1 MIDGGYFSADQNRL
15 SLNVLKQRHK
25 AAAINKAAL
34 NMNNSKSTRHK
45 RTDVKPSIKQPE
57 TTTKDQVTKLLDQK
71 NTSTENHEY
80 IIAIFNENNQTVALF
95 IKSSKPYTLSHI
107 NADNINIKG
116 ENMVFCMG
124 DDDCVTDYKKIEQFF
139 TTSKKFIMM
148 RMHDIDEKY
157 YGLYSKQYVD
167 CTSISFDDKIFAP
180 KLILN
185 YTLNTG
191 ILTNSD
197 IDTQINTE
205 STKLQTL
212 VKTRYR
218 TVIIENRQQETNA
231 NSLPKI
237 ITTFRKYI
245 EYLYKIPFMF
255 KLNALTVDNIKKLYK
270 MQIQCPTG
278 CETPTQK
285 NGEEILKELIEF
297 SYITLDNPNISELF
311 TVDLDRIKYETHITI
326 DTTNYKLF
334 IKNDNSYIHVL
345 HFIDLIEAVWKTQL
359 GIAGNNR
366 KSTLF
371 NSFLSMVVKIIL
383 NHNKKIQRVYDK
395 LTSIDKYR
403 DDKSIPLRIYVDNLL
418 KEQNS
423 KDIITYLKIN
433 NTDADF
439 TKYNQRYCIHLN
451 QVIQSTGDGREQFAT
466 SMLLNYIDK
475 HNFPYYTNAENGVIP
490 SEELKKQALT
500 GSEYIGM
507 DLNKSETD
515 FYIKKYN
522 NKYIFGHYNRIF
534 PLNQNTDSENS
545 QNSPNSEIAKQM
557 PEITKQIC
565 ENQKPV
571 FMLGYGASGSGK
583 TSSLI
588 HLHKKDGSSENG
600 VVVHLCEQIV
610 TNKIIKEISKVNG
623 PWEVKNVVVNIYE
636 FFKDDGDGAVQTE
649 EQKNIIFEVQN
660 TNGKITFVAN
670 AKDGLTKGRTCKK
683 DVETENCD
691 IGYNHPDSVKLST
704 NNDEKTY
711 PLYQKELGE
720 VLKELVDVDRLVRA
734 TPNNRKSS
742 RSHALI
748 CIHFYKGK
756 EISKKENYL
765 NSLIIGDLAG
775 KENEFKCGD
784 INTILTFLNEQIK
797 DNSPNANKPFYSVL
811 ESIKPQE
818 NNKNTEYRIGDNK
831 PVFTFSKPFE
841 SGHFVYSSS
850 NDTTRQDNDMKHI
863 VKTCLINRNII
874 QKNDTIDDNKIYEY
888 ITKDEHNNKI
898 TDKLSFTNFIDTI
911 IKQSVFQPQEVKVKE
926 NITELC
932 KAYYSSTHA
941 HYGNDFEAK
950 DDEEDKDEDEDEDE
964 EDKTFSI
971 VDVLYLS
978 LFKDEIF
985 DKINEICDF
994 KTTNYV
1000 LKSKI
1005 TDPDKTKTVL
1015 FDMLDGQCKLIW
1027 NNIKYDKKPTLIPKP
1042 KPTDNNENNNKY
1054 INESIYQL
1062 VTYHLMYI
1070 FERILDLT
1078 TKPLKIILKK
1088 KEEKNRY
1095 DELLK
1100 IQTKIPYKTAID
1112 IIFTLYYKIRE
1123 KSAIKQPDFNDSE
1136 DAIQY
1141 LVNFGFLRSSDN
1153 TGVTA
1158 PTEERTNLNPQ
1169 ELLKIMIK
1177 RFVFYDNV
1185 YNDVSDYDRLFTELG
1200 TQPGNKHYRPYIE
1213 FMRNIPNQTNGGG
1226 GGGGAV
1232 YNSALFPNVKLKHNN
1247 GLILN
1252 PIAANNTATFT
1263 YNANN
1268 NEMLLD
1274 PEFTSIILQ
1283 TTEARDTDTEK
1294 IQNFYDVHKNKFHE
1308 KLNEYKLSLY
1318 PPENSPY
1325 LYWYKNTEDG
1335 LTNMVTDIFRYFDKN
1350 QDSTKKPIDEGTIFN
1365 LVIIANYH
1373 DAPRVV
1379 PIYKNFTIPKLCE
1392 FLYKKYLTILQKY
1405 SDERKYTRK
1414 IDLFQDIFDSM
1425 KNSKRTPFNRYI
1437 TFFKKVDY
1445 IINETIERIRY
1456 GKKICDERLIEGNYI
1471 NSSLDTMRNTIKYIL
1486 TQKHI
1491 SSQALFSSPSFVDQC
1506 LKSYC
1511 PTGVNCFDTQPDIT
1525 YKPDDDLLF
1534 KQIKADLISVTTDA
1548 KQQGFYK
1555 DIVLCIFG
1563 VFNIS
1568 RLADNPPK
1576 VPYIDINNLKRL
1588 FNSQNKSIQIVV
1600 STELTKI
1607 QGLLTQIPLI
1617 SLEHISEDITKYL
1630 NTKEANDTK
1639 KMNLTKII
1647 KEIDLHNASSSI
1659 GTLETLNTIAMLGD
1673 VDTLCDDKSIY
1684 SPQLKTDL
1692 YPYGHEFNKKH
1703 NCPVPSK

>member
-1 MIDGGYFSADQNRL
+1 MIDGGDFSAQIKRHSAESIN
-15 SLNVLKQRHK
+15 QRHK

-34 NMNNSKSTRHK
+34 NNSKSTRHK
-45 RTDVKPSIKQPE
+45 RTFGNPSTDVKQRTGVKPSIKQPE
-57 TTTKDQVTKLLDQK
+57 TTTKEQVTELLDRN
-71 NTSTENHEY
+71 NTSTDGHEY
-80 IIAIFNENNQTVALF
+80 IIAIFNEKEPNNALF
-95 IKSSKPYTLSHI
+95 IKSSKPYTLSRI
-107 NADNINIKG
+107 NANNINIKG
-116 ENMVFCMG
+116 ENMVFFMG
-124 DDDCVTDYKKIEQFF
+124 DDPVTGYEQIKQFF
-139 TTSKKFIMM
+139 NNTQRIIMM

-157 YGLYSKQYVD
+157 YGLYSKQYVE
-167 CTSISFDDKIFAP
+167 CTDISFDDKISAP

-191 ILTNSD
+191 ILTNLD
-197 IDTQINTE
+197 IDKQINTE

-212 VKTRYR
+212 VKNRYG
-218 TVIIENRQQETNA
+218 TVITENRQQETNA

-255 KLNALTVDNIKKLYK
+255 KLNALTVDNIKKLYE
-270 MQIQCPTG
+270 MHIQCPTG
-278 CETPTQK
+278 CETTNIRTGK
-285 NGEEILKELIEF
+285 KILEELIEF
-297 SYITLDNPNISELF
+297 SYITLDNPPITNLF
-311 TVDLDRIKYETHITI
+311 TVELDRIKYEAHITI
-326 DTTNYKLF
+326 DTNNYKGF
-334 IKNDNSYIHVL
+334 NDNGNSYIHVL

-359 GIAGNNR
+359 NIASNNR
-366 KSTLF
+366 KSTMF

-383 NHNKKIQRVYDK
+383 NHNTKIQRVYDK
-395 LTSIDKYR
+395 LTSIDKYL
-403 DDKSIPLRIYVDNLL
+403 DNKNIPLRIHVDNLL

-451 QVIQSTGDGREQFAT
+451 QVIQSTGDVKEHFAT

-490 SEELKKQALT
+490 SEELKQTLT

-507 DLNKSETD
+507 DLKTSETD
-515 FYIKKYN
+515 FYIKKYD

-534 PLNQNTDSENS
+534 PLNQNIDSE
-545 QNSPNSEIAKQM
+545 NSPNSEIAKQM

-610 TNKIIKEISKVNG
+610 TNRIIKETSNVNG
-623 PWEVKNVVVNIYE
+623 PWEVTNVVVNIYE
-636 FFKDDGDGAVQTE
+636 FFKDDDDGAVQTK
-649 EQKNIIFEVQN
+649 EQKQIIFKVQN
-660 TNGKITFVAN
+660 ENDKITFVAN
-670 AKDGLTKGRTCKK
+670 AKDGATKGRKCKK
-683 DVETENCD
+683 DDEPETCD

-711 PLYQKELGE
+711 PLYEKELGE

-748 CIHFYKGK
+748 CIHFYKGQ
-756 EISKKENYL
+756 ETNTINYL

-841 SGHFVYSSS
+841 SGHFVYSSR

-863 VKTCLINRNII
+863 VKTCLINRKII
-874 QKNDTIDDNKIYEY
+874 QNNDTIDDNKIYEY

-911 IKQSVFQPQEVKVKE
+911 IGQSVFQPQEVKVKE
-926 NITELC
+926 NITDLC
-932 KAYYSSTHA
+932 KAYSPTQYQE
-941 HYGNDFEAK
+941 DFEE
-950 DDEEDKDEDEDEDE
+950 DEEESKEDEDEEESKEDE
-964 EDKTFSI
+964 DEDKTFSI

-994 KTTNYV
+994 KKTNYV

-1005 TDPDKTKTVL
+1005 TDPDKKKTDL

-1027 NNIKYDKKPTLIPKP
+1027 NNIKYDKKPPLIPKP
-1042 KPTDNNENNNKY
+1042 KTTDNNENNNKY

-1078 TKPLKIILKK
+1078 TKPLKIILLP
-1088 KEEKNRY
+1088 KNSRRY
-1095 DELLK
+1095 DQLQN

-1123 KSAIKQPDFNDSE
+1123 KSAIKQPDFDE
-1136 DAIQY
+1136 DAIQK
-1141 LVNFGFLRSSDN
+1141 LVDYGFLESSDEN
-1153 TGVTA
+1153 TVIA
-1158 PTEERTNLNPQ
+1158 PAEQTKSLNPQ

-1177 RFVFYDNV
+1177 KFVFYDNV
-1185 YNDVSDYDRLFTELG
+1185 YSDVGHYDTLFTQLT
-1200 TQPGNKHYRPYIE
+1200 TQQKNEHYRPYIE
-1213 FMRNIPNQTNGGG
+1213 YTRNIPNQTNG

-1232 YNSALFPNVKLKHNN
+1232 YNSALFPNVELKHNK
-1247 GLILN
+1247 GLRLN
-1252 PIAANNTATFT
+1252 PIAASNTATFT

-1283 TTEARDTDTEK
+1283 TTEARDTNTQK
-1294 IQNFYDVHKNKFHE
+1294 VKNFYDVHKNTFHE
-1308 KLNEYKLSLY
+1308 KLNKYKQSLY
-1318 PPENSPY
+1318 PPANSPY

-1335 LTNMVTDIFRYFDKN
+1335 LVRMVNDIFSYFNKK
-1350 QDSTKKPIDEGTIFN
+1350 QDPTNTSIDEGTIFN
-1365 LVIIANYH
+1365 LVIIVKYA
-1373 DAPRVV
+1373 DPKVV
-1379 PIYKNFTIPKLCE
+1379 PIYKKFTIPKLCD

-1405 SDERKYTRK
+1405 SDERNYIRK

-1425 KNSKRTPFNRYI
+1425 QNPKLTRFNRYI
-1437 TFFKKVDY
+1437 TFFKKMDY
-1445 IINETIERIRY
+1445 IINETVERIHY

-1511 PTGVNCFDTQPDIT
+1511 PTGVNCFGTQPDGT

-1534 KQIKADLISVTTDA
+1534 KQIKDDLISVTTAA

-1588 FNSQNKSIQIVV
+1588 FNSQNTSIQIVV
-1600 STELTKI
+1600 SKELTKI
-1607 QGLLTQIPLI
+1607 QGLLTKIPLI
-1617 SLEHISEDITKYL
+1617 SLEHISKDITKYL

-1684 SPQLKTDL
+1684 RPQPETDL

-1703 NCPVPSK
+1703 NCAVPSK

>member
-1 MIDGGYFSADQNRL
+1 MSFAQNKQKVQQRGHAYPLSISAAEEQYNQQEQYNKLRTNTTVKQE
-15 SLNVLKQRHK
+15 SL
-25 AAAINKAAL
+25 
-34 NMNNSKSTRHK
+34 
-45 RTDVKPSIKQPE
+45 IKE
-57 TTTKDQVTKLLDQK
+57 QVTLILTQK

-80 IIAIFNENNQTVALF
+80 IIAIFNENEPNIALF
-95 IKSSKPYTLSHI
+95 IKSAKPYTLSPT

-116 ENMVFCMG
+116 ENMVFFMG
-124 DDDCVTDYKKIEQFF
+124 DDRVTEYDQISQFF

-157 YGLYSKQYVD
+157 YGLYSKQYVE
-167 CTSISFDDKIFAP
+167 CTDISFDDKISAP

-191 ILTNSD
+191 ILTNLD
-197 IDTQINTE
+197 IDKQINTE

-212 VKTRYR
+212 VKNRYR

-231 NSLPKI
+231 NSLPKL

-255 KLNALTVDNIKKLYK
+255 KLNALTVDNIKKLYE
-270 MQIQCPTG
+270 MHIQCPTG
-278 CETPTQK
+278 CETQTQK
-285 NGEEILKELIEF
+285 TGNEILKELIEF

-311 TVDLDRIKYETHITI
+311 TVELDRLKYESHIGI
-326 DTTNYKLF
+326 DTTIYKGF
-334 IKNDNSYIHVL
+334 NANDNSYIHVL

-359 GIAGNNR
+359 DITGNNR

-451 QVIQSTGDGREQFAT
+451 QIIQSTGDGREQFAT

-490 SEELKKQALT
+490 SEELKKHALT

-507 DLNKSETD
+507 DLKKSETD

-534 PLNQNTDSENS
+534 PLNQITDSENS
-545 QNSPNSEIAKQM
+545 QNSQNSEIAKQM
-557 PEITKQIC
+557 PEIIEQMCVNK
-565 ENQKPV
+565 KPV

-610 TNKIIKEISKVNG
+610 TNKIKGVE
-623 PWEVKNVVVNIYE
+623 PKNVVVNIYE
-636 FFKDDGDGAVQTE
+636 FFKDDESIQTE
-649 EQKNIIFEVQN
+649 EHKNIIFEVQN
-660 TNGKITFVAN
+660 INDKISFVARVREGIM
-670 AKDGLTKGRTCKK
+670 KD
-683 DVETENCD
+683 
-691 IGYNHPDSVKLST
+691 YNHPDSVKLST

-748 CIHFYKGK
+748 CIHFYKGN
-756 EISKKENYL
+756 EISKKDNYL

-818 NNKNTEYRIGDNK
+818 NDTDAEYRIGDNK

-850 NDTTRQDNDMKHI
+850 NDTTRQDIDMKYI
-863 VKTCLINRNII
+863 VKTCLINRKII
-874 QKNDTIDDNKIYEY
+874 QNNDTIDDNKIYEY

-932 KAYYSSTHA
+932 NAYYSSTHA

-950 DDEEDKDEDEDEDE
+950 DDEEDKDEDE
-964 EDKTFSI
+964 EDKPFSI
-971 VDVLYLS
+971 GDVLYLS

-985 DKINEICDF
+985 DKMNEICDF
-994 KTTNYV
+994 NRSKYV
-1000 LKSKI
+1000 LKNGI
-1005 TDPDKTKTVL
+1005 TDPNKKTVL

-1027 NNIKYDKKPTLIPKP
+1027 NNIKYNKKPPLILKP
-1042 KPTDNNENNNKY
+1042 KPASSNREHNEY
-1054 INESIYQL
+1054 INVSIYQL

-1070 FERILDLT
+1070 FERINELT
-1078 TKPLKIILKK
+1078 KNTLSVILKK
-1088 KEEKNRY
+1088 KDDKPPRY
-1095 DELLK
+1095 DNLNT
-1100 IQTKIPYKTAID
+1100 ISTKIPYKTAID
-1112 IIFTLYYKIRE
+1112 IIFTLYYKIRD
-1123 KSAIKQPDFNDSE
+1123 KSAIKQPDFDDSE

-1158 PTEERTNLNPQ
+1158 PTEEPTTLNPQ

-1232 YNSALFPNVKLKHNN
+1232 YNSALFPNVELKHNK
-1247 GLILN
+1247 GLRLN
-1252 PIAANNTATFT
+1252 PIAASNTATFT

-1283 TTEARDTDTEK
+1283 TTEARDTNTEK
-1294 IQNFYDVHKNKFHE
+1294 IKFFYDIHKNKFHE
-1308 KLNEYKLSLY
+1308 KLNKYKLSLY
-1318 PPENSPY
+1318 PPEDSPY

-1335 LTNMVTDIFRYFDKN
+1335 LANMVTDIFSYFDKK
-1350 QDSTKKPIDEGTIFN
+1350 QDSSKKPIDEGTIFN
-1365 LVIIANYH
+1365 LVIIAEYH
-1373 DAPRVV
+1373 DARVV

-1405 SDERKYTRK
+1405 SDERNYTRK

-1534 KQIKADLISVTTDA
+1534 KQIKADLITVTTPA
-1548 KQQGFYK
+1548 KQADFYK

-1617 SLEHISEDITKYL
+1617 SLEHISKDITKYL

>member
-1 MIDGGYFSADQNRL
+1 MIDGGYNIETMKPVDGGFGMKPSTEK
-15 SLNVLKQRHK
+15 SLQYKRAEIRKAAPRGNPSTFRNTNTFRNTSTDVKQR
-25 AAAINKAAL
+25 
-34 NMNNSKSTRHK
+34 TG
-45 RTDVKPSIKQPE
+45 VKPSIKQPD
-57 TTTKDQVTKLLDQK
+57 TTTKEQVTKLLTQNK
-71 NTSTENHEY
+71 STKDHEY
-80 IIAIFNENNQTVALF
+80 IIAIFYKDTDKPNLF
-95 IKSSKPYTLSHI
+95 IKSSMPYTLSGT
-107 NADNINIKG
+107 NANNINIKG
-116 ENMVFCMG
+116 EKMVFFIG
-124 DDDCVTDYKKIEQFF
+124 DDHVTEYNKIEHFF
-139 TTSKKFIMM
+139 NTSPKIIMM
-148 RMHDIDEKY
+148 RMHDIDKKY
-157 YGLYSKQYVD
+157 YGLYSKQYVE
-167 CTSISFDDKIFAP
+167 CTDISFDDKISAP

-212 VKTRYR
+212 VKTRYG
-218 TVIIENRQQETNA
+218 TVITENRQQETNA

-278 CETPTQK
+278 CETPKQK

-297 SYITLDNPNISELF
+297 SYITLDKLKITDLF

-334 IKNDNSYIHVL
+334 IKNDKSYIHVL

-366 KSTLF
+366 KATMF
-371 NSFLSMVVKIIL
+371 NSFLSMVVQNIL
-383 NHNKKIQRVYDK
+383 NHNIQIQRVYDK
-395 LTSIDKYR
+395 LTSIDKYL
-403 DDKSIPLRIYVDNLL
+403 DNKNIPLRIHVDNLL

-451 QVIQSTGDGREQFAT
+451 QVIQSTGDVREQFAT
-466 SMLLNYIDK
+466 SMLLNYIAK

-490 SEELKKQALT
+490 SEELKQTLT
-500 GSEYIGM
+500 GSEYIDM
-507 DLNKSETD
+507 DLNRSETD
-515 FYIKKYN
+515 FSIKKYD

-545 QNSPNSEIAKQM
+545 PNSEIAKQM
-557 PEITKQIC
+557 PEIIEQMCVNK
-565 ENQKPV
+565 KPV

-610 TNKIIKEISKVNG
+610 TNKIIKEISNVNG

-660 TNGKITFVAN
+660 TNGKISFVA
-670 AKDGLTKGRTCKK
+670 KVRDGTTTRSCGNNDAIK
-683 DVETENCD
+683 NCN
-691 IGYNHPDSVKLST
+691 IGYNHTDNVKLST

-711 PLYQKELGE
+711 PLYEKELGE

-748 CIHFYKGK
+748 CIHFYKAK
-756 EISKKENYL
+756 ETNKKGNYL

-784 INTILTFLNEQIK
+784 TNTILTFLNEQIK

-818 NNKNTEYRIGDNK
+818 NDKNAEYRIGDNK

-841 SGHFVYSSS
+841 SGHFVYSSR

-863 VKTCLINRNII
+863 VKTCLINRKII
-874 QKNDTIDDNKIYEY
+874 KNDDTIDDNKIYEY

-911 IKQSVFQPQEVKVKE
+911 INQSVFQPQEVKVKE

-932 KAYYSSTHA
+932 KAYYLFTHTN
-941 HYGNDFEAK
+941 YGNDL
-950 DDEEDKDEDEDEDE
+950 EEKEKEDEDN
-964 EDKTFSI
+964 TFSI

-994 KTTNYV
+994 KSSKYM
-1000 LKSKI
+1000 LKNNI
-1005 TDPDKTKTVL
+1005 TDPDKKKTDL
-1015 FDMLDGQCKLIW
+1015 FDMLHSQCRAIW
-1027 NNIKYDKKPTLIPKP
+1027 NNIKYDKKPPLIPKLRLI
-1042 KPTDNNENNNKY
+1042 NNNQNNNQY

-1070 FERILDLT
+1070 FERINELT
-1078 TKPLKIILKK
+1078 KKNLLKILTS
-1088 KEEKNRY
+1088 KNRY
-1095 DELLK
+1095 ELLLK

-1112 IIFTLYYKIRE
+1112 IIFTLYYKIRD
-1123 KSAIKQPDFNDSE
+1123 KSAIKNPDFVE
-1136 DAIQY
+1136 AAIQN
-1141 LVNFGFLRSSDN
+1141 LVDFGFLESSGN
-1153 TGVTA
+1153 TVVNAT
-1158 PTEERTNLNPQ
+1158 TEEPTTLNPQ

-1185 YNDVSDYDRLFTELG
+1185 YSDVSHYDKLFTQLT
-1200 TQPGNKHYRPYIE
+1200 TQQKNEHYRPYIE
-1213 FMRNIPNQTNGGG
+1213 YTRNIPNQTNG

-1232 YNSALFPNVKLKHNN
+1232 YNSALFPNVELKHNK
-1247 GLILN
+1247 GLRLN
-1252 PIAANNTATFT
+1252 TIAASNTATFT

-1268 NEMLLD
+1268 NEILLD

-1283 TTEARDTDTEK
+1283 TTESRDTNTQK
-1294 IQNFYDVHKNKFHE
+1294 IKNFYDVHKNKFHE
-1308 KLNEYKLSLY
+1308 KLNKYKLSLY

-1335 LTNMVTDIFRYFDKN
+1335 LVHMVNDIFSYFN
-1350 QDSTKKPIDEGTIFN
+1350 KKQVPIKTHIDERTIFN
-1365 LVIIANYH
+1365 LVIIVKYA
-1373 DAPRVV
+1373 DTKVV
-1379 PIYKNFTIPKLCE
+1379 PIYKKFTIPTLCD

-1405 SDERKYTRK
+1405 SDERNYIRK

-1425 KNSKRTPFNRYI
+1425 QNPKLTRFNRYI
-1437 TFFKKVDY
+1437 TFFKKMDY
-1445 IINETIERIRY
+1445 IINETVERIHY

-1511 PTGVNCFDTQPDIT
+1511 PTGVNCFGTQPDGT
-1525 YKPDDDLLF
+1525 YTPDDDLLF
-1534 KQIKADLISVTTDA
+1534 KQIKDDLANVTQRNQED
-1548 KQQGFYK
+1548 FYK

-1588 FNSQNKSIQIVV
+1588 FNSQNTSIQNVV
-1600 STELTKI
+1600 SLELKKIQDLLTK
-1607 QGLLTQIPLI
+1607 IPLI
-1617 SLEHISEDITKYL
+1617 SLEHINKDITNYL
-1630 NTKEANDTK
+1630 KSQEAYDTK

-1673 VDTLCDDKSIY
+1673 VDTLCDNKSIY
-1684 SPQLKTDL
+1684 RPQIANDL
-1692 YPYGHEFNKKH
+1692 YPDSHEFNKK
-1703 NCPVPSK
+1703 NTCAVPPE